1 MLLMI
6 LCMAEP
12 GGNGGFETDKRGMRH
27 LRAQTSALEVKKKA
41 NIEEVGKPRN

>member
-12 GGNGGFETDKRGMRH
+12 GGDGSFKSDNRGMRH
-27 LRAQTSALEVKKKA
+27 LRAQTWVLEVKK
-41 NIEEVGKPRN
+41 